1 MARNNFTFE
10 KRRRELEKKA
20 KKEAR
25 KVAKEENKARAEAG
39 LEVLADADGLEADG
53 PDVDGPGVAPGVAD
67 APAAPE
73 KP

>member
-39 LEVLADADGLEADG
+39 EVVA
-53 PDVDGPGVAPGVAD
+53 VDGIAEEAAPDEAVAPV
-67 APAAPE
+67 APE
-73 KP
+73 QP

>member
-39 LEVLADADGLEADG
+39 LEVVADGDGPDADG
-53 PDVDGPGVAPGVAD
+53 PDAGVPGPAD

-73 KP
+73 RP